1 MEFFSKQL
9 QSTYIA
15 FEQLL
20 ELKLFK
26 IGQTQ
31 ITLLTFVYLCVL
43 SWLLI
48 HFSAKLR
55 KFIVNG
61 ILAKSRLSAGIRE
74 TLGSVLQYT
83 VMFIG
88 FIVLLQSAGI
98 DLSALTVLL
107 GALGIGISF
116 GLQTITTNLV
126 SGLIIH
132 FERPIKVGDRIQ
144 IGELVGK
151 VINISLR
158 ATTIV
163 TNNNVTVMVPNS
175 QFVTA
180 QVVNWTRADNSI
192 ALNFPVTI
200 TGKEEPQIIK
210 RLLLEIAKST
220 AGVLSEPAPQALL
233 EELDADKMK
242 FSLQV
247 WTKNHLST
255 PNVLKSNLNFELANR
270 LRNKNMEMSIPQS
283 TNFMEK
289 NATI

>member
-1 MEFFSKQL
+1 
-9 QSTYIA
+9 
-15 FEQLL
+15 
-20 ELKLFK
+20 
-26 IGQTQ
+26 
-31 ITLLTFVYLCVL
+31 
-43 SWLLI
+43 
-48 HFSAKLR
+48 
-55 KFIVNG
+55 
-61 ILAKSRLSAGIRE
+61 
-74 TLGSVLQYT
+74 
-83 VMFIG
+83 
-88 FIVLLQSAGI
+88 
-98 DLSALTVLL
+98 
-107 GALGIGISF
+107 
-116 GLQTITTNLV
+116 
-126 SGLIIH
+126 
-132 FERPIKVGDRIQ
+132 
-144 IGELVGK
+144 
-151 VINISLR
+151 
-158 ATTIV
+158 
-163 TNNNVTVMVPNS
+163 MVPNS